1 MPDSFMREYVGSEVA
16 FVLANEAGQWRGKL
30 LDVGDQWVKALINN
44 QVTFIPIANV
54 RSIKVE
60 ETGLQNPTRG

>member
-1 MPDSFMREYVGSEVA
+1 MPDSFMKEYVGSEVA

-30 LDVGDQWVKALINN
+30 LDVGDQWVKILMNN
-44 QVTFIPIANV
+44 QITLIPIVNV

-60 ETGLQNPTRG
+60 EVSPPYLSGS

>member
-1 MPDSFMREYVGSEVA
+1 MPDSFMREYIGSEVA

-30 LDVGDQWVKALINN
+30 LDVGDQWVKILMNN
-44 QVTFIPIANV
+44 QITLIPIVNV

-60 ETGLQNPTRG
+60 ETTPPYSSGN

>member
-1 MPDSFMREYVGSEVA
+1 MPDSFMKEYVGSEVA

-30 LDVGDQWVKALINN
+30 LDVGDQWVKILMNN
-44 QVTFIPIANV
+44 QITLIPIVNV

-60 ETGLQNPTRG
+60 EVNPLYPRGS